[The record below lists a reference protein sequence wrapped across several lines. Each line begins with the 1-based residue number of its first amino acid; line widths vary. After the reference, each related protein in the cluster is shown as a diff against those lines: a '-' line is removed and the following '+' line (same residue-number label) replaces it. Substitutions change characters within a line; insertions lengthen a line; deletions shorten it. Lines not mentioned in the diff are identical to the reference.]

1 MLVNLQSKRE
11 ISRHQARSR
20 NALCK
25 RFSKRRDRRVLLKRR
40 RLDQELLSW
49 KLVSKLALI
58 AAEQAPGDLA
68 VAERIARIVSLVGE
82 LTPLDHSSMIE
93 WASGILQI
101 ATFRKYCAVE
111 TLVMVK
117 VPRCQLQH
125 VDVAAVTQSRRR
137 ERLPLLIS
145 TV

>member
-1 MLVNLQSKRE
+1 M
-11 ISRHQARSR
+11 
-20 NALCK
+20 
-25 RFSKRRDRRVLLKRR
+25 LLKRR